1 MFKRFILCL
10 LVSIIF
16 ISCPN
21 SFIDIIDVH
30 CELDKETYQKNEPI
44 TLSYY
49 GSFKDSSDI
58 GSVGMYFC
66 VHKEGERW
74 SLQELTFPESDKHSP
89 VSTYLGR
96 ECEYHVKIKD
106 NEKLTEFND
115 SIILSIQEAGNY
127 ELLIVI
133 EGHSKRTLYD
143 GNTQAFTF
151 PITITE

>member
-49 GSFKDSSDI
+49 GSFEGSSDI
-58 GSVGMYFC
+58 GSLRIDFHVY
-66 VHKEGERW
+66 KIEGQLRKD
-74 SLQELTFPESDKHSP
+74 LQELTFPEPDSQRF
-89 VSTYLGR
+89 VS
-96 ECEYHVKIKD
+96 EY
-106 NEKLTEFND
+106 E
-115 SIILSIQEAGNY
+115 SSYG
-127 ELLIVI
+127 EL
-133 EGHSKRTLYD
+133 
-143 GNTQAFTF
+143 
-151 PITITE
+151 